1 MKTISW
7 KQKGNKKN
15 NEIFTEPEVRG
26 QYSTLMVVRLS
37 YWSGGGGGAKNEL
50 ASQFQKAQGKV
61 IFNMNHIHAC
71 VISKLISSVS
81 C

>member
-15 NEIFTEPEVRG
+15 NEIFTEPEARG

-37 YWSGGGGGAKNEL
+37 YWSGGGGGGKKW
-50 ASQFQKAQGKV
+50 AS
-61 IFNMNHIHAC
+61 
-71 VISKLISSVS
+71 LSVS
-81 C
+81 KSSRKSYI

>member
-37 YWSGGGGGAKNEL
+37 YWSGGGGGG
-50 ASQFQKAQGKV
+50 QK
-61 IFNMNHIHAC
+61 M
-71 VISKLISSVS
+71 S
-81 C
+81 